1 MNIEKLKI
9 LGKHILIAFCGIVI
23 FTVIG
28 FVLQVVSSYFS
39 GMPNY
44 VHGQSFENTF
54 YIVSVIFIV
63 LMTIDSIFIL
73 LEPFGAD
80 SLIDYVMYYIPA

>member
-1 MNIEKLKI
+1 MDIEKLKT

-28 FVLQVVSSYFS
+28 FVLQVVNSYFS
-39 GMPNY
+39 SMPNY
-44 VHGQSFENTF
+44 VNSQSFGNTF
-54 YIVSVIFIV
+54 YTVSVIFIV
-63 LMTIDSIFIL
+63 LMVIDSVFIW

-80 SLIDYVMYYIPA
+80 SLIDFITNYIPR

>member
-1 MNIEKLKI
+1 MDIEKLKT
-9 LGKHILIAFCGIVI
+9 LGKHLLIAFCGAVI

-28 FVLQVVSSYFS
+28 YGLQIVNSYFS

-44 VHGQSFENTF
+44 FNGQSFENTF
-54 YIVSVIFIV
+54 YNVSVIFIV
-63 LMTIDSIFIL
+63 LLAIDSIFIG

-80 SLIDYVMYYIPA
+80 SLIDFVMNYIPR